1 MRKVFI
7 LMLFVLNLVYFNHA
21 MALSHIDQTVIA
33 NDEGKPDESKPDE
46 SKPDGDKGE
55 EKNPEDDCD

>member
-33 NDEGKPDESKPDE
+33 NDEGKPDEGKPD
-46 SKPDGDKGE
+46 DGKDGE
-55 EKNPEDDCD
+55 KTNPEDDCD